1 MNSGVVSL
9 GDACGQLTGSARTAS
24 EHTNTAALSASSAAS
39 LVAEMAAGAEQLT
52 SSIST
57 IHREATSSAN
67 MAHRAAANAGR
78 ANAAIRSLSDA
89 VGKASSVLGL
99 ISDIAAQTNLL
110 ALNATIE
117 AARAGEA
124 GKGFAVVASEVKS
137 LATHTARLTE
147 DIDQQIS
154 IIREASGRSVQEIGG
169 TEQAINAITEIAARV
184 AQAVNEQVAATDS
197 IAASASKA
205 AVNTATVADVLR
217 TVEEA
222 VRTTQATAASVL
234 SVSRSLSEK
243 TGEIDAAMNVLFA
256 AASQLRGVDRF
267 SNLSGAKV

>member
-1 MNSGVVSL
+1 M
-9 GDACGQLTGSARTAS
+9 
-24 EHTNTAALSASSAAS
+24 
-39 LVAEMAAGAEQLT
+39 LV
-52 SSIST
+52 
-57 IHREATSSAN
+57 
-67 MAHRAAANAGR
+67 
-78 ANAAIRSLSDA
+78 
-89 VGKASSVLGL
+89 
-99 ISDIAAQTNLL
+99 
-110 ALNATIE
+110 
-117 AARAGEA
+117 
-124 GKGFAVVASEVKS
+124 FAVVASEVKS

-217 TVEEA
+217 TVEES

-256 AASQLRGVDRF
+256 AASQLRGVKRF
-267 SNLSGAKV
+267 SNLSSAMA

>member
-1 MNSGVVSL
+1 M
-9 GDACGQLTGSARTAS
+9 
-24 EHTNTAALSASSAAS
+24 
-39 LVAEMAAGAEQLT
+39 
-52 SSIST
+52 
-57 IHREATSSAN
+57 
-67 MAHRAAANAGR
+67 
-78 ANAAIRSLSDA
+78 
-89 VGKASSVLGL
+89 
-99 ISDIAAQTNLL
+99 
-110 ALNATIE
+110 
-117 AARAGEA
+117 
-124 GKGFAVVASEVKS
+124 KS

-256 AASQLRGVDRF
+256 AASQLRGVKRF
-267 SNLSGAKV
+267 SNLSSAMV